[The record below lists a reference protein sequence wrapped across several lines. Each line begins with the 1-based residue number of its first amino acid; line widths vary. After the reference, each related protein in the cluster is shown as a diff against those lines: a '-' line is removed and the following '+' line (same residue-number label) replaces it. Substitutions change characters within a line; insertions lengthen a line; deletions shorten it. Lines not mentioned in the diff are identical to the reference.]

1 MVRRV
6 RYSVWV
12 ALGWISLYLVLWLL
26 GSFLVLG
33 LAGAVVGNLVPPAAP
48 VLRDPP
54 GWGLATLAGF
64 VVLGSVLHSRRYW
77 KRLLDRSPQIELHP
91 TFLRAKPLGN
101 DILWKDVEDI
111 KGWQS
116 GVGSDEGSTQLYL
129 DLVGGRRVALDLVG
143 LNIGMQRLYKLACEA
158 READSERRRAGD
170 GFDPAKEAAPSSES
184 ARTHGYSTGE
194 LGEEVARFGAVAR
207 ATVSIICGAGIM
219 VALTAFGII
228 LDLANGRD
236 VPSAG
241 TLAVGITSAAIGLP
255 FMLFGVIIG
264 RVGLVLCQNGLT
276 YFGPLR
282 TYTVRYG
289 DILRMS
295 VMSVRRAGERE
306 STPVT
311 LELMLR
317 DGQVVKLSHLK
328 DLAAAGQRIEEL
340 RSAAHRE
347 DSTKGAERSATGD
360 SPRD

>member
-12 ALGWISLYLVLWLL
+12 AVGWIGLYLVLWVL

-33 LAGAVVGNLVPPAAP
+33 LVGAVLGNLVPPMAP
-48 VLRDPP
+48 VLRNPP
-54 GWGLATLAGF
+54 AWGLATLGGF
-64 VVLGSVLHSRRYW
+64 GVLGSVLHSRRYW
-77 KRLLDRSPQIELHP
+77 KRLLNRSPQIELHP

-116 GVGSDEGSTQLYL
+116 GVGSDEGSKQLYL

-143 LNIGMQRLYKLACEA
+143 LNIGMQRLYKLACDA

-170 GFDPAKEAAPSSES
+170 GFDPAKEAAPSSEPV
-184 ARTHGYSTGE
+184 RTHGYGTGE
-194 LGEEVARFGAVAR
+194 LGEEVARFGAVAQ
-207 ATVSIICGAGIM
+207 ATVSIICGTGVI
-219 VALTAFGII
+219 VALAAIGII

-241 TLAVGITSAAIGLP
+241 TLAVGITGAAVGLP
-255 FMLFGVIIG
+255 FMLYGVIIG
-264 RVGLVLCQNGLT
+264 RARLVLCQNGLT
-276 YFGPLR
+276 YVGPFR

-311 LELMLR
+311 FELILR

-328 DLAAAGQRIEEL
+328 DVAAAGQRIEEL

-347 DSTKGAERSATGD
+347 DSTKGAGKEKTAM
-360 SPRD
+360 